1 MILLSVAQKVRRK
14 SFLFERFNMSKK
26 LTTQQCF
33 ARSEAYQE
41 CADHLEMEWTDD
53 PIEREEGVKLI
64 EAFCERAAYWRSEGQ
79 KRRNQ
84 HVE

>member
-1 MILLSVAQKVRRK
+1 
-14 SFLFERFNMSKK
+14 MSKK
-26 LTTQQCF
+26 LTSHECF
-33 ARSEAYQE
+33 ARAEAYNE

-53 PIEREEGVKLI
+53 PLEREEGVKLI
-64 EAFCERAAYWRSEGQ
+64 TAFMERAAYWRSEGQ